1 MYMNRVNLVLLVV
14 LCFFL
19 GGCAKEPNQAVN
31 IIPQPQQVEIV
42 DGSFSLSSK
51 TVINIVKG
59 ANDLQSACTFLSKL
73 VEKSLGGALAIESG
87 EVKKNAVNIIVDLS
101 MKEDAYELTVTDNSV
116 DIKGG
121 SSRAVFYAIQSL
133 RQMMPAGIENGE
145 QMNKIRI
152 QNVKIQDEPRF
163 SYRGGMLDVCRH
175 FFTVEEVKNYID
187 ILALHKLSVFHWH
200 LTEDQGWRIEIKK
213 YPELTQIGSLRKQT
227 VIGKNT
233 GKYDGI
239 PYGPYFFTQ
248 NQIKDVIRYAADRYI
263 TIIPEI
269 ELPGHALAALAT
281 YPELGCTGGPYEV
294 CQMWGVFPQVFCAG
308 NEKTFEFLENVL
320 TEVAELFPSDMIHIG
335 GDECPKDAWKKC
347 KKCQKRIKKENL
359 KNEEELQSYVIHRVE
374 AFLKTKGKKI
384 IGWDEIL
391 EGGVS
396 PTATVMSWRGK
407 KGGIMAAQKGNHVVM
422 TPNDYVY
429 FDYYQSKDIKNEPL
443 CIGGFVDVAKVY
455 SLDPT
460 EGLTPEQGEK
470 IIGVQANLWTEYIST
485 FSHAEYMLLP
495 RLAALSE
502 VGWTASD
509 KKNYNDFLNRARL
522 LTQRYEALGYNY
534 AKHIMQKPV
543 GEMQNS
549 ENQ

>member
-1 MYMNRVNLVLLVV
+1 MKKVNFILLVA
-14 LCFFL
+14 LGFLL

-31 IIPQPQQVEIV
+31 IIPQPQQLEVV
-42 DGSFSLSSK
+42 DGGFSLTPK
-51 TVINIVKG
+51 TVINVVKG
-59 ANDLQSACTFLSKL
+59 ADDLQPACTFLSKL
-73 VEKSLGGALAIESG
+73 VEKSLGSALEIKSG
-87 EVKKNAVNIIVDLS
+87 EVKKDAVNIIVDSS
-101 MKEDAYELTVTDNSV
+101 MKTDAYELIVTDKSV
-116 DIKGG
+116 DVKGG
-121 SSRAVFYAIQSL
+121 SSKAVFYALQSL
-133 RQMMPAGIENGE
+133 RQMMPVGIEKGE
-145 QMNKIRI
+145 QMSKIRI

-163 SYRGGMLDVCRH
+163 AYRGGMLDVCRH

-213 YPELTQIGSLRKQT
+213 YPELTQVGSVRKQT

-233 GKYDGI
+233 GKYDGK

-248 NQIKDVIRYAADRYI
+248 DQIKEIIQYAADRYI

-320 TEVAELFPSDMIHIG
+320 TEVAELFPSDIIHIG

-359 KNEEELQSYVIHRVE
+359 KNEEELQSYVIHRIE

-407 KGGIMAAQKGNHVVM
+407 NGGITAAQKGNNVVM
-422 TPNDYVY
+422 TPNHYVY
-429 FDYYQSKDIKNEPL
+429 FEYYQSKDIKNEPFS
-443 CIGGFVDVAKVY
+443 IGGFVDVAKVY

-470 IIGVQANLWTEYIST
+470 VIGVQANLWTEYIST

-502 VGWTASD
+502 VGWTALD
-509 KKNYNDFLNRARL
+509 KKDYTNFLERARL

-534 AKHIMQKPV
+534 AKHIMQDSIVETNKTA
-543 GEMQNS
+543 N
-549 ENQ
+549 